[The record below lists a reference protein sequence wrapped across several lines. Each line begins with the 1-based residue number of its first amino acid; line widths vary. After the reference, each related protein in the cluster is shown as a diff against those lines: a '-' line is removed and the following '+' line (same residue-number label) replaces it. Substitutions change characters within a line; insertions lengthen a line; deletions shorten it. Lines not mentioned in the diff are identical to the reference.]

1 MMEYGRPRAAE
12 EGTSMRQVM
21 ALGLAGLLGA
31 SLFAASLIVLHWVR
45 TDIDWTRHYVS
56 DFVNG
61 RFGWIFVFGAIAHG
75 AGNLG
80 LTLGLHQ
87 SLDPD
92 PRRTGAVLLFG
103 LAAAGF
109 IVAALFPIDPAGQSP
124 TPVGFVHRAVVSATF
139 PLELAALLL
148 FSAAFARDPRWR
160 RRQRTSLALA
170 TLAAVTAA
178 GFLFAVL
185 LNRLPG
191 LAERLAL
198 ASFLAWE
205 WWVAVR
211 LVRSASGSEV
221 AR

>member
-1 MMEYGRPRAAE
+1 MRARADHAAAE
-12 EGTSMRQVM
+12 GAIMRP
-21 ALGLAGLLGA
+21 LRIFGFAGLLGA
-31 SLFAASLIVLHWVR
+31 SVFAGSLILLHLTR

-61 RFGWIFVFGAIAHG
+61 RLGWIFVVGAIAHG

-80 LTLGLHQ
+80 LTLGLHK

-92 PRRTGAVLLFG
+92 PRRAGAVLLFG

-109 IVAALFPIDPAGQSP
+109 IVAALFSIDPAGRSP
-124 TPVGFVHRAVVSATF
+124 TPVGLVHRAVVSAIF
-139 PLELAALLL
+139 PLELAALFL
-148 FSAAFARDPRWR
+148 FSAAFARHPRWR
-160 RRQRTSLALA
+160 RHQRPSLALA
-170 TLAAVTAA
+170 TVAAVAAA
-178 GFLFAVL
+178 GFLLAVL

-205 WWVAVR
+205 LWVSVQLA
-211 LVRSASGSEV
+211 RSASGVEV

>member
-1 MMEYGRPRAAE
+1 MQAGETVSIGE
-12 EGTSMRQVM
+12 VM
-21 ALGLAGLLGA
+21 AFGLAGLLGA
-31 SLFAASLIVLHWVR
+31 ALFAASLTVLHWVR

-61 RFGWIFVFGAIAHG
+61 RFGWLFVVGAVAHG

-80 LTLGLHQ
+80 LALGLHQ
-87 SLDPD
+87 SLDPG
-92 PRRTGAVLLFG
+92 PRRAGAVLLFG

-109 IVAALFPIDPAGQSP
+109 IVAALFPIDPAGRSP
-124 TPVGFVHRAVVSATF
+124 TAVGLVHRVVVSLVF
-139 PLELAALLL
+139 PLELAALFL
-148 FSAAFARDPRWR
+148 FSAAFARQPRWR
-160 RRQRTSLALA
+160 RRQRTSLALSA
-170 TLAAVTAA
+170 LAAVAAA
-178 GFLFAVL
+178 GFLLAVL

-191 LAERLAL
+191 LAERSAL

-205 WWVAVR
+205 VWAALQ